1 MSAENQQPDRPARR
15 PLTRQER
22 ALKRL
27 VIVLGVLL
35 VAGFIVLI
43 ITIGFRIANRDW
55 GGAGTP
61 AEINAEIT
69 RPAGGALAG
78 MTADDDRLYLR
89 FNLASGEDLIVIVDA
104 ATGEKIGELRIP
116 NP

>member
-1 MSAENQQPDRPARR
+1 MSVESQPPGRTARR
-15 PLTRQER
+15 PLTPQER
-22 ALKRL
+22 ALKGL

-35 VAGFIVLI
+35 VVGFIVLI
-43 ITIGFRIANRDW
+43 ITIASRIANRDW

-61 AEINAEIT
+61 AEISAEIT
-69 RPAGGALAG
+69 RPAGGALVG
-78 MTADDDRLYLR
+78 MTADGDRLFLR

-104 ATGEKIGELRIP
+104 ATGERLGELRIP